1 MELLVFLELSAPET
15 DCSFVNIQEDQIV
28 KMQIYI
34 TVFMNSSPLYHEYSF
49 FSIFFLTSPPCSGR
63 HKTEA
68 KYIAAIKL
76 KCEVVFF

>member
-34 TVFMNSSPLYHEYSF
+34 TVFMNSSPLYHD
-49 FSIFFLTSPPCSGR
+49 
-63 HKTEA
+63 
-68 KYIAAIKL
+68 
-76 KCEVVFF
+76 